1 MKFYELELNGET
13 IKFRLTSNDCVTIE
27 KQSGKP
33 FTEFMATM
41 DMTTVLTLLRYMR
54 RSSQHDFSMEDAGQ
68 LYDKLVDNGY
78 ALEDIISKVIMEALV
93 VSGFM
98 KKTDLET
105 IKDVK
110 EEMKEKLTRK

>member
-13 IKFRLTSNDCVTIE
+13 IKFRLTSNDCMTIE
-27 KQSGKP
+27 KQSGKS
-33 FTEFMATM
+33 FSDFMGDM
-41 DMTTVLTLLRYMR
+41 DMTTVITLLRYMR
-54 RSSQHDFSMEDAGQ
+54 RSSQHDFSMDDASN
-68 LYDKLVDNGY
+68 LFDKLVDNGY
-78 ALEDIISKVIMEALV
+78 ALEDIINDIIMETLV

-110 EEMKEKLTRK
+110 EELKAKVTKK

>member
-13 IKFRLTSNDCVTIE
+13 IKFRLTSNDCMTIE
-27 KQSGKP
+27 KQSGKS
-33 FTEFMATM
+33 FTDFMGTM

-54 RSSQHDFSMEDAGQ
+54 RSSQHDFNIEDASN

-78 ALEDIISKVIMEALV
+78 TLETIVSDVIMETLV

-98 KKTDLET
+98 KKADLEA

-110 EEMKEKLTRK
+110 EDMKKEITKK

>member
-13 IKFRLTSNDCVTIE
+13 IKFRLTSNDCMTIE
-27 KQSGKP
+27 KSSGKS
-33 FTEFMATM
+33 FTDFMTQM

-54 RSSQHDFSMEDAGQ
+54 RSSQHDFSMEDASN
-68 LYDKLVDNGY
+68 LYDKLVDAGY
-78 ALEDIISKVIMEALV
+78 SLEDIVSNIIMETLV

-98 KKTDLET
+98 KKADLET

-110 EEMKEKLTRK
+110 DEMKKEVTKK